1 MLTKKNKSISN
12 LRYKSYNFEGPNHIA
27 LSDFIRIQNSI
38 CPINTEIEERRAY
51 EERLRILSKNK
62 SKNWNDSLEQKKKM
76 EYELAK
82 RRFLK
87 DEERRRKI
95 DEQEHKYFEAR
106 ENMLIQKAK
115 EQLFNEQ
122 DAVKSFNSKL
132 LLCDMLKERDFQKE
146 IKNRKREINNFIE
159 KQFFDMNKK
168 NMEEL
173 EKKENEKK
181 KIEDEKRMK
190 RMNMINEQMRDTK
203 LKIIQDYE
211 EKLVEGQIMKMNIK
225 KALQEEIKEKEL
237 REKKMKE
244 QMQFYM
250 EENQKLAKEK
260 EKIKM
265 KELEEEKKIE
275 EFAKKKEELTNLRK
289 QKEEEKMK
297 QKLEQR
303 QKLIDRQFEYLQN
316 LQKKE
321 NEIIDKN
328 IQNSNDKKMEEDR
341 IKKEKL
347 DKMLSDMNEYREKA
361 MLKREEEKKKNKEED
376 IKYINYYKMRME
388 KLKEEEDKEKEM
400 KRLKEKD
407 LKEYQKLQYEEKKRK
422 VMDEFIQLNQD
433 TYKNLQRL
441 DKENDDF
448 IKYAEYH
455 IQEYQKQGKNIQP
468 LLLELKKYKQKY
480 SLQ

>member
-1 MLTKKNKSISN
+1 MLAKKNKSIPSI
-12 LRYKSYNFEGPNHIA
+12 RYKSYNFDRPSHIA

-38 CPINTEIEERRAY
+38 CPIKTEAQERQEY
-51 EERLRILSKNK
+51 EERLSMLSKNK
-62 SKNWNDSLEQKKKM
+62 AKNWNDSLEQKKKM
-76 EYELAK
+76 EYEMAK
-82 RRFLK
+82 CRFLK

-95 DEQEHKYFEAR
+95 DEQEQKYFEAR
-106 ENMLIQKAK
+106 ENIIIQRAK

-181 KIEDEKRMK
+181 KIEEEKRIK
-190 RMNMINEQMRDTK
+190 RMNMINEQVRDTK

-211 EKLVEGQIMKMNIK
+211 EKLIEGEIMKMNMK

-237 REKKMKE
+237 REKKIKD
-244 QMQFYM
+244 QLQFYM
-250 EENQKLAKEK
+250 EENMKLAKEK

-275 EFAKKKEELTNLRK
+275 EFAKKKDELNNLRK
-289 QKEEEKMK
+289 KNEEEKMK

-321 NEIIDKN
+321 NEMIEKN
-328 IQNSNDKKMEEDR
+328 IQSSNDRKMEEDR

-347 DKMLSDMNEYREKA
+347 DKMKNDINEHREKA

-376 IKYINYYKMRME
+376 IQYINDYKMRME
-388 KLKEEEDKEKEM
+388 KLKEEENKEKEM
-400 KRLKEKD
+400 KRLREKE
-407 LKEYQKLQYEEKKRK
+407 LKEYQKLQYEEKKRQ
-422 VMDEFIQLNQD
+422 VMDEFVKLNQD
-433 TYKNLQRL
+433 AYKNLQRL
-441 DKENDDF
+441 DNENDDF

-455 IQEYQKQGKNIQP
+455 IQEYQKQGKNIRP
-468 LLLELKKYKQKY
+468 LLIELKKYKQKY
-480 SLQ
+480 SIQ

>member
-12 LRYKSYNFEGPNHIA
+12 LRYKSYNFESPNHIA

-146 IKNRKREINNFIE
+146 IIDRKKEINNIIE

-168 NMEEL
+168 NMEVL

-181 KIEDEKRMK
+181 KIEEEKRIK
-190 RMNMINEQMRDTK
+190 RMNMINEQVRDTK

-211 EKLVEGQIMKMNIK
+211 EKLIEGEIMKMNMK

-237 REKKMKE
+237 REKKIKD
-244 QMQFYM
+244 QLQFYM
-250 EENQKLAKEK
+250 EENMKLAKEK

-275 EFAKKKEELTNLRK
+275 EFAKKKDELNNLRK
-289 QKEEEKMK
+289 KNEEEKMK

-321 NEIIDKN
+321 NEMIEKN
-328 IQNSNDKKMEEDR
+328 IQSSNDRKMEEDR

-347 DKMLSDMNEYREKA
+347 DKMKNDINEHREKA

-376 IKYINYYKMRME
+376 IQYINDYKMRME
-388 KLKEEEDKEKEM
+388 KLKEEENKEKEM
-400 KRLKEKD
+400 KRLREKE
-407 LKEYQKLQYEEKKRK
+407 LKEYQKLQYEEKKRQ
-422 VMDEFIQLNQD
+422 VMDEFVKLNQD
-433 TYKNLQRL
+433 AYKNLQRL
-441 DKENDDF
+441 DNENDDF

-455 IQEYQKQGKNIQP
+455 IQEYQKQGKNIRP
-468 LLLELKKYKQKY
+468 LLIELKKYKQKY
-480 SLQ
+480 SIQ

>member
-146 IKNRKREINNFIE
+146 IIDRKKEINNIIE

-316 LQKKE
+316 LQIKE
-321 NEIIDKN
+321 NEIIEKN
-328 IQNSNDKKMEEDR
+328 IQNSNDRKMEEDR

-376 IKYINYYKMRME
+376 IKYINDYKMRME

>member
-376 IKYINYYKMRME
+376 IKYINDYKMRME

-468 LLLELKKYKQKY
+468 LLLKLKKYKQKY

>member
-225 KALQEEIKEKEL
+225 KALQDEIKEKEL

-376 IKYINYYKMRME
+376 IKYINDYKMRIE
-388 KLKEEEDKEKEM
+388 KLKE
-400 KRLKEKD
+400 
-407 LKEYQKLQYEEKKRK
+407 
-422 VMDEFIQLNQD
+422 
-433 TYKNLQRL
+433 
-441 DKENDDF
+441 
-448 IKYAEYH
+448 
-455 IQEYQKQGKNIQP
+455 
-468 LLLELKKYKQKY
+468 
-480 SLQ
+480 

>member
-146 IKNRKREINNFIE
+146 IIDRKKEINNIIE

-173 EKKENEKK
+173 EKKENERK
-181 KIEDEKRMK
+181 KIEEEKRIK
-190 RMNMINEQMRDTK
+190 RMNMINEQVRDTK

-211 EKLVEGQIMKMNIK
+211 EKLIEGEIMKMNMK

-237 REKKMKE
+237 REKKIKD
-244 QMQFYM
+244 QLQFYM
-250 EENQKLAKEK
+250 EENMKLAKEK

-275 EFAKKKEELTNLRK
+275 EFAKKKDELNNLRK
-289 QKEEEKMK
+289 KNEEEKMK

-321 NEIIDKN
+321 NEMIEKN
-328 IQNSNDKKMEEDR
+328 IQSSNDRKMEEDR

-347 DKMLSDMNEYREKA
+347 DKMKNDINEHREKA
-361 MLKREEEKKKNKEED
+361 MLKREEEKKRNKEED
-376 IKYINYYKMRME
+376 IQYINDYKMRME
-388 KLKEEEDKEKEM
+388 KLKEEENKEKEM
-400 KRLKEKD
+400 KRLREKE
-407 LKEYQKLQYEEKKRK
+407 LKEYQKLQYEEKKRQ
-422 VMDEFIQLNQD
+422 VMDEFVKLNQD
-433 TYKNLQRL
+433 AYKNLQRL
-441 DKENDDF
+441 DNENDDF

-455 IQEYQKQGKNIQP
+455 IQEYQKHR
-468 LLLELKKYKQKY
+468 KKYSSFTY
-480 SLQ
+480 

>member
-316 LQKKE
+316 LQIKE
-321 NEIIDKN
+321 NEIIEKN
-328 IQNSNDKKMEEDR
+328 IQNSNDRKMEEDR

-376 IKYINYYKMRME
+376 IKYINDYKMRME

>member
-146 IKNRKREINNFIE
+146 IIDRKKEINNIIE

-321 NEIIDKN
+321 NEIIEKN
-328 IQNSNDKKMEEDR
+328 IQNSNDRKMEEDR

-376 IKYINYYKMRME
+376 IKYINDYKMRME